1 MSISKK
7 KQREK
12 EAQKNYVMSQ
22 SDVAHILG
30 ISKQAVQVTEQRALR
45 KVKEY
50 FLILYTKQEVINF
63 ISNKI
68 TKNLP

>member
-30 ISKQAVQVTEQRALR
+30 ISKQAVQVTEKRALR
-45 KVKEY
+45 KIKEY
-50 FLILYTKQEVINF
+50 FLIIYTQQEVTNF

-68 TKNLP
+68 VKNLP